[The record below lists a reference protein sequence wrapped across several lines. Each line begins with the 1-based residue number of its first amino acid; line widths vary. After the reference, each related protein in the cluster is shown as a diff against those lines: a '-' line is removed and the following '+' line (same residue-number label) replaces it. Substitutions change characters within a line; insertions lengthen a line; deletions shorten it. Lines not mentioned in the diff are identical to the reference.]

1 MANGAIRPSGNSYRY
16 ELAKGVSKDNG
27 HPALNEAL
35 KPTLGYLIFQE
46 QIMKFLTDFCNHTG
60 AESDTVRRGLAKK
73 VGTQQYLPKIHDGFI
88 KYMGETYNED
98 KEHAEEILESFLKVI
113 DDASRYGFSIN
124 HSQPY
129 SYIGYIGAYLRYH
142 YPLEFLTAILN
153 IQDDDKDKTA
163 KIMNYAKMKNVEIKP
178 IQFGHSRASY
188 SFNKEEQ
195 AVYKGIASI
204 AHQNVKV
211 AEELYQL
218 SQEKEYS
225 DWIELLVDIAEKTS
239 ANTRQMEIL
248 IRLDF
253 FKEFGEKEVL
263 LEVYLTMSDKKK
275 GDTEKY
281 PEFADKVVTT
291 EKKNKKT
298 GEVKIEE
305 KVVKRPLKYDV
316 KLKDKTKEERIKNIH
331 DYHEA
336 VKNNP
341 PRKIELYEQIAYEKE
356 NLGYAVSTW
365 HNVDGAFALVTAID
379 NIKYT
384 PKVKLY
390 QIKTGNEFTV
400 KVAKKKFW
408 TEDDQLLY
416 VGDVIKV
423 LSIEEQ
429 DGWKN
434 ENGKWVRNP
443 AVKEWHLTKCKLVR
457 KSTHRS

>member
-1 MANGAIRPSGNSYRY
+1 
-16 ELAKGVSKDNG
+16 
-27 HPALNEAL
+27 
-35 KPTLGYLIFQE
+35 
-46 QIMKFLTDFCNHTG
+46 MKFLTDFANHTG

-73 VGTQQYLPKIHDGFI
+73 VGTEQYLPKIHDGFI
-88 KYMGETYNED
+88 KYMGETYNEE
-98 KEHAEEILESFLKVI
+98 KKHAEEILESFLQVI
-113 DDASRYGFSIN
+113 ADASRYGFSTN
-124 HSQPY
+124 HSTPY
-129 SYIGYIGAYLRYH
+129 SFIGYIGAYLRYH

-163 KIMNYAKMKNVEIKP
+163 KIMNYAKLKKIEIRP
-178 IQFGHSRASY
+178 IQFGHSRAFY

-195 AVYKGIASI
+195 TVYKGIASI

-211 AEELYQL
+211 AEELYEL
-218 SQEKEYS
+218 SQTRKYN
-225 DWIELLVDIAEKTS
+225 DWVELLVDIAEKTS
-239 ANTRQMEIL
+239 INTRQMEIL

-263 LEVYLTMSDKKK
+263 LEVYLTMADKKK
-275 GDTEKY
+275 ADIEKY
-281 PEFADKVVTT
+281 PEFADKVVTI

-316 KLKDKTKEERIKNIH
+316 KLKDKTKEERIQNIYA
-331 DYHEA
+331 YHEA

-341 PRKIELYEQIAYEKE
+341 PRKIELYEQIAFEKE
-356 NLGYAVSTW
+356 SLGYAISTW
-365 HNVDGAFALVTAID
+365 HNVDGSYALVTGID

-384 PKVKLY
+384 PKVHLY
-390 QIKTGNEFTV
+390 RIKTGEEFVV

-416 VGDVIKV
+416 VGDVIRV
-423 LSIEEQ
+423 IDVTLE

-434 ENGKWVRNP
+434 ENGKWIRNP
-443 AVKEWHLTKCKLVR
+443 NVQELHLQKCKLIR
-457 KSTHRS
+457 KSVNRN